1 MLHSLFNRRP
11 KNDEQSAIDNS
22 KSPAFLLFLSEFTSQ
37 KPITYYTSS
46 TADKWHQALGE
57 SPADAVNKLVNDGL
71 LELASLPELLDY
83 ALKVPDLKQMLK
95 AQGQPTTGTKPK
107 LIEALIAVN
116 PQAAQDLVKGVAL
129 YKCTDKGIKLV
140 DQFTAQ
146 QRQERAVAEQGV
158 MEAIVAGRFRQAA
171 QIVAAFEGKQLF
183 PRGLGKL
190 ETLRS
195 VQGCRQARNYI
206 CL

>member
-46 TADKWHQALGE
+46 TADKWHQVLGE

-116 PQAAQDLVKGVAL
+116 PQAAQGETSPSL
-129 YKCTDKGIKLV
+129 
-140 DQFTAQ
+140 
-146 QRQERAVAEQGV
+146 EAVPSPV
-158 MEAIVAGRFRQAA
+158 
-171 QIVAAFEGKQLF
+171 
-183 PRGLGKL
+183 PR
-190 ETLRS
+190 
-195 VQGCRQARNYI
+195 
-206 CL
+206 